1 MKFNGKKTSLY
12 QRLIKV
18 ALIGLMLSPGI
29 AAAAVTD
36 EDFTVKTTQN
46 LLNLCAVSAD
56 DPRAKE
62 AIQMCQGYLVGA
74 YDYYVAEN
82 SGKDSMRLV
91 CMPNPAPTRNEAV
104 AMFVEWAKANQQY
117 MNDRPVDTEFRFLSA
132 KWPCKK

>member
-1 MKFNGKKTSLY
+1 MFKKLV
-12 QRLIKV
+12 L
-18 ALIGLMLSPGI
+18 ALILFSFLVPEL
-29 AAAAVTD
+29 ARAAVTD
-36 EDFTVKTTQN
+36 DDFMVKTTQN
-46 LLNLCAVSAD
+46 LVNLCAVSAD

-91 CMPNPAPTRNEAV
+91 CLPNPSPSRNEAV
-104 AMFVEWAKANQQY
+104 AMFVEWAKANPQY
-117 MNDRPVDTEFRFLSA
+117 MKERPVDTEFRFLSA

>member
-1 MKFNGKKTSLY
+1 MY
-12 QRLIKV
+12 QRLIN
-18 ALIGLMLSPGI
+18 ALLIAFMLSPGI
-29 AAAAVTD
+29 AMAAVTD
-36 EDFTVKTTQN
+36 EDFEVKTTRN

-74 YDYYVAEN
+74 YAYYAAEN

-91 CMPNPAPTRNEAV
+91 CMPNPVPSRNEAV
-104 AMFVEWAKANQQY
+104 AMFVEWAKARPQY
-117 MNDRPVDTEFRFLSA
+117 LNEVPVDSEFRFLSE